1 MRAVRIYGLGT
12 PYKGEI
18 ANMPALEPGPGEVAI
33 RVEAAPVNFVDIITI
48 AGGYQFAPP
57 IPYTPGKGPVGV
69 VTQVGTGTQGIAPG
83 DRILAMAEH
92 GGFAEMAVAG
102 VTSCYKLPDGLSFTD
117 AATLCVAFD
126 TAWMSLREQARIKA
140 GETVLVLG
148 ANGAVGIAA
157 LQLAKAMG
165 ALKVLAGVSGPEKFA
180 GLESLGADGMI
191 DLSQDNLR
199 DKLREQVHEL
209 NGGEGVDIVIDPL
222 GGDAFDGAVRA
233 LNWRGRLVVVGFA
246 AGRIPKIQTNYLMLK
261 NIELSGIQ
269 ISDYR
274 RREPGLLRRCYEE
287 LFSLYAAGELK
298 PLATT
303 TMKLEEWKTAL
314 EMVARRQA
322 PNKLILVP

>member
-1 MRAVRIYGLGT
+1 MRAVRVRQLGT
-12 PYKGEI
+12 PYQGEI
-18 ANMPALEPGPGEVAI
+18 AEMPALEPGPGEVVI
-33 RVEAAPVNFVDIITI
+33 QVEAAPVSFVDTITI

-57 IPYTPGKGPVGV
+57 IPYTPGKGPVGA
-69 VTQVGTGTQGIAPG
+69 VTQVGAGAEGIALG
-83 DRILAMAEH
+83 DRVLAMAEH
-92 GGFAEMAVAG
+92 GGFAEMAVASAA
-102 VTSCYKLPDGLSFTD
+102 SCYKLPDGLSFTD
-117 AATLCVAFD
+117 AATLPVAFD

-148 ANGAVGIAA
+148 ASGAVGIAA

-165 ALKVLAGVSGPEKFA
+165 AFKVLAGVSSSEKFE
-180 GLESLGADGMI
+180 GLQDLGADRMI

-199 DKLREQVHEL
+199 DSIREQVRER
-209 NGGEGVDIVIDPL
+209 NGGDGVDIVIDPL

-233 LNWRGRLVVVGFA
+233 LNWRGRRVVVGFA
-246 AGRIPKIQTNYLMLK
+246 TGRSPEIKTNYLMLK

-287 LFSLYAAGELK
+287 LFTLYAAGELK
-298 PLATT
+298 PLAAT

-314 EMVARRQA
+314 DMVAERQA